1 VRSLIV
7 GALASLLTIACA
19 APETQGDTALLT
31 FIADGETTR
40 TEAVLHLG
48 QPSASFEND
57 RILTWRLHGD
67 DQAGYFIS
75 DDPGTWNEVRYSL
88 VLVFG
93 SDGVLETHSKVA
105 VK

>member
-1 VRSLIV
+1 MRRLIV
-7 GALASLLTIACA
+7 GALASFLTFACA
-19 APETQGDTALLT
+19 APETMGDTALLT
-31 FIADGETTR
+31 FIAIGETTR
-40 TEAVLHLG
+40 TEAMLRLG
-48 QPSASFEND
+48 EPSASFEND

-75 DDPGTWNEVRYSL
+75 DDPGTWNKVSYSL